1 MDDLKESLREKQ
13 RKRADDR
20 VAKLKQSDQPFSPT
34 TDEKKKRKTS
44 QESPFTFKI
53 PIKKNSSAAA
63 SEEANDWFSGDNHAV
78 PYRPVAQP
86 VLSSSEQEIDST
98 DSPQAQ
104 VSETF
109 QFRNAIERERVV
121 KEVATVPV
129 PLAHQHAEVTCP
141 AGVSTKLEED
151 RYHDEVNPFTTTKV
165 SSNHTGQA
173 LGARTNQDH
182 TRTLRQWRQWIRV
195 QLEKVA
201 IFLAKLIVL
210 LLLAGMTYYY
220 FKHQSDEVLPVYCSD
235 DIVQHKSCI
244 PCPLHGV
251 CKEGMLAKCAA
262 GYVVGREWSVFGGS
276 STKSQCKISLITK
289 LWIKIK
295 WIVPYVVA
303 TLLVVL
309 TWRRRSRNAEK
320 ASQLGQRWLR
330 DAWMM
335 LCDSEESLPLVRR
348 IIKHTHFFFFVFFL
362 FFVFTLFVLFGW
374 IIV

>member
-1 MDDLKESLREKQ
+1 MDDLKESLREEQ
-13 RKRADDR
+13 RKRADER

-44 QESPFTFKI
+44 QASPFTFKI

-63 SEEANDWFSGDNHAV
+63 SEEASDWFSGDNHAV
-78 PYRPVAQP
+78 ASRPVVTQP
-86 VLSSSEQEIDST
+86 VLSSEQEIDST

-104 VSETF
+104 VNETS
-109 QFRNAIERERVV
+109 QFISAIERARVV
-121 KEVATVPV
+121 KEVGRVPTVPV
-129 PLAHQHAEVTCP
+129 PLVPQHAEVVTSV
-141 AGVSTKLEED
+141 AGVSTSLEED
-151 RYHDEVNPFTTTKV
+151 KYHYELSPFTTTKP
-165 SSNHTGQA
+165 SSNHTRQA
-173 LGARTNQDH
+173 LGARTDQDH
-182 TRTLRQWRQWIRV
+182 TRTLRQWIRV

-210 LLLAGMTYYY
+210 LLLMGMTYYY
-220 FKHQSDEVLPVYCSD
+220 FKHHQLDEVLPVYCSD

-309 TWRRRSRNAEK
+309 TWWRRSRNAEK
-320 ASQLGQRWLR
+320 ASQLGQRWLK
-330 DAWMM
+330 DAWMI
-335 LCDSEESLPLVRR
+335 LDSEESLPLVRM
-348 IIKHTHFFFFVFFL
+348 IKHTL
-362 FFVFTLFVLFGW
+362 LFVCFF
-374 IIV
+374 